1 MKQKKLVLTVSN
13 SAGIEIIK
21 KDPAS
26 LEHVQ
31 SSLMLYDEVGTKF
44 ELEICE
50 VKINQEGQSS

>member
-1 MKQKKLVLTVSN
+1 MKQKKLVLTVVN
-13 SAGIEIIK
+13 SQGSTIIEK
-21 KDPAS
+21 NPAS

-50 VKINQEGQSS
+50 VEINQGGQSS

>member
-1 MKQKKLVLTVSN
+1 MKQKKLVLTVVN
-13 SAGIEIIK
+13 SEGSKIIEK
-21 KDPAS
+21 NPAS

-50 VKINQEGQSS
+50 VEINQGGQSS

>member
-1 MKQKKLVLTVSN
+1 MKQKKLVLTVVN
-13 SAGIEIIK
+13 SEGNEIIE

-50 VKINQEGQSS
+50 VEINQGGQSS